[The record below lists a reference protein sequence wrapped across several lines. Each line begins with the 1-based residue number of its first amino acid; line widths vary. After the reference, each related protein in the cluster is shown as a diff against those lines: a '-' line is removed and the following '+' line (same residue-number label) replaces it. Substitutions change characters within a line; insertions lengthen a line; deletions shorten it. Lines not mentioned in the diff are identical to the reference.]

1 LEEAAQQCAITLLHI
16 FAPAP
21 DNFCIWQC
29 LKFESKKPNGH
40 TVCTR
45 SVNPYIEN
53 MPSKP

>member
-1 LEEAAQQCAITLLHI
+1 LEEAAQKCAVTRLHI
-16 FAPAP
+16 SAPAP
-21 DNFCIWQC
+21 DNFHIWRR
-29 LKFESKKPNGH
+29 LKFESKKPSGH